1 MVLPK
6 SLVKLTMQKWIKQLG
21 VMASSSSWNS
31 STKGGHFVVYT
42 KKGWFVVYS
51 VDRRRYALPLELLEN
66 EMFVEMLK
74 MAEEEFG
81 LSNHQSIVFPFDSSV
96 MDRIID
102 ILLISSNN
110 HQLRRSD
117 V

>member
-1 MVLPK
+1 MALQK
-6 SLVKLTMQKWIKQLG
+6 KLTKAVKKLQQTAVLLG
-21 VMASSSSWNS
+21 
-31 STKGGHFVVYT
+31 K

>member
-1 MVLPK
+1 
-6 SLVKLTMQKWIKQLG
+6 
-21 VMASSSSWNS
+21 
-31 STKGGHFVVYT
+31 
-42 KKGWFVVYS
+42 
-51 VDRRRYALPLELLEN
+51 
-66 EMFVEMLK
+66 MFVEMLK